1 MRWFTRKPA
10 SRFPSDMIRRLEL
23 LGRFSL
29 DSQSAGIDSGDV
41 WSTCVAPFMQ
51 ELSAEP
57 TAFLTDLRALIRDDQ
72 GGWATLGAAHLVW
85 EVRGGDAVHL
95 PAALPFLDGGIDFKL
110 SRGLPTASLTGYEM
124 QRLVQRRAAGG

>member
-29 DSQSAGIDSGDV
+29 DSQSAGVDSGEV
-41 WSTCVAPFMQ
+41 WSSCIAPF
-51 ELSAEP
+51 
-57 TAFLTDLRALIRDDQ
+57 
-72 GGWATLGAAHLVW
+72 
-85 EVRGGDAVHL
+85 L
-95 PAALPFLDGGIDFKL
+95 PAALPFIDGGIDFKL

-124 QRLVQRRAAGG
+124 QRLVQRREAGG